1 MLLSGVDTRHR
12 FVGINESVMYHIAPR
27 FSSSGVHRTD
37 SQRARQSSALERPRA
52 TERRYDD
59 YRGPEASDLSYTFR
73 ICSFVLSREAFDCIF
88 HLGVLVFFFDFLL
101 RLFLLLHVFIPLS
114 VLWVC
119 VCVCRTLL
127 VSFRARAGE
136 DARLQARSAWT
147 TPEAFTV
154 LIVRYVGMGER
165 EGKKRWGGGLA
176 AKEWTPICMYVG

>member
-88 HLGVLVFFFDFLL
+88 HLGVLVFFLISSCACFYCYTSSYLL
-101 RLFLLLHVFIPLS
+101 VS
-114 VLWVC
+114 YGC
-119 VCVCRTLL
+119 VCVCAARCW
-127 VSFRARAGE
+127 FHFAHERARMQ
-136 DARLQARSAWT
+136 DFRH
-147 TPEAFTV
+147 V
-154 LIVRYVGMGER
+154 LL
-165 EGKKRWGGGLA
+165 GLPR
-176 AKEWTPICMYVG
+176 KLSQC